1 MIGYTRLQI
10 EISWRQQTPS
20 EDMQRGVIDDIHKK
34 RTEKCVVWQK
44 VTWPQINEH
53 LILKM
58 HAYKAA

>member
-44 VTWPQINEH
+44 VT
-53 LILKM
+53 
-58 HAYKAA
+58 